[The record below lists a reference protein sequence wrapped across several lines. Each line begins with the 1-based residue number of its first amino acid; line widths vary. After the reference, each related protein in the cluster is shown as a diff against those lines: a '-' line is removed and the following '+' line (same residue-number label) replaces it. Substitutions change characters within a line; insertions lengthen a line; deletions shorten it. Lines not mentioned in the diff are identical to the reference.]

1 MLSCRWC
8 GKMLKDATKEENAIC
23 GPCMI
28 KEAETYRT
36 LAQAMQKNPGMNA
49 MELATAA
56 KVPLAKVNYFI
67 KIGKI
72 KPR

>member
-1 MLSCRWC
+1 
-8 GKMLKDATKEENAIC
+8 MLKDATKEENAIC

>member
-1 MLSCRWC
+1 
-8 GKMLKDATKEENAIC
+8 
-23 GPCMI
+23 MI

-67 KIGKI
+67 KLGKI